1 MSSASKHINRIDFI
15 RNIYNDYGVIID
27 THTADGVKA
36 AIDHSVPIYP
46 MIVLETA
53 LPVKFEKSVF
63 EAIGVYPKRPDALK
77 DLRIT
82 RSKV

>member
-1 MSSASKHINRIDFI
+1 MALCLPQVNISNRIDFI

-36 AIDHSVPIYP
+36 AMDHSVPIYP

-53 LPVKFEKSVF
+53 L
-63 EAIGVYPKRPDALK
+63 
-77 DLRIT
+77 T
-82 RSKV
+82 C